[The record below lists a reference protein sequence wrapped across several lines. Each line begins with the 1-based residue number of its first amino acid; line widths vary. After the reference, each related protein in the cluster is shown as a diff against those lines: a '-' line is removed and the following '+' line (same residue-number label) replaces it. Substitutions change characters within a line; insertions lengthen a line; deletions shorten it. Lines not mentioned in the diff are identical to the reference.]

1 MLPLT
6 RGMRPGDHGND
17 NVGTLAIRHPHA
29 HLGEANASIEAHI
42 HDWRRQMTD
51 KRTLGLSKLKELSPT
66 GAEKIIDLQDT
77 APGTYTHVLEV
88 AFGDL
93 YQRTNLDSAIAGL
106 YFYGRSIGKLGA
118 SGAAVITS
126 FTPVAIGLL
135 GIPLLGE
142 FPDGVGWIG
151 IALVSAGVAFASVG
165 PSREK

>member
-1 MLPLT
+1 
-6 RGMRPGDHGND
+6 
-17 NVGTLAIRHPHA
+17 
-29 HLGEANASIEAHI
+29 
-42 HDWRRQMTD
+42 MTD
-51 KRTLGLSKLKELSPT
+51 KRTLGLAKFKELSPT
-66 GAEKIIDLQDT
+66 GAEKIKDLLEDT

-118 SGAAVITS
+118 SGAAVITP
-126 FTPVAIGLL
+126 FTPVAVGLL

-165 PSREK
+165 PSHEK